1 MDRIKFFNDVL
12 TSEAILPFHKS
23 ERYTDMD
30 KLTRKA
36 VETFEQYISLYDDE
50 DLKKGFDA
58 VRELYDNLQCEAESY
73 GVTQGMELTNALTS
87 IIEHPTKARRMAET
101 KYFPVYDLFE
111 RERKI
116 CHTLEEKYN
125 RAASD
130 EHTA

>member
-1 MDRIKFFNDVL
+1 MDRINFFNDVL

-58 VRELYDNLQCEAESY
+58 VRELWHRR
-73 GVTQGMELTNALTS
+73 
-87 IIEHPTKARRMAET
+87 IEHNMP
-101 KYFPVYDLFE
+101 L
-111 RERKI
+111 I
-116 CHTLEEKYN
+116 C
-125 RAASD
+125 
-130 EHTA
+130 

>member
-1 MDRIKFFNDVL
+1 MSIL
-12 TSEAILPFHKS
+12 TKHYE
-23 ERYTDMD
+23 
-30 KLTRKA
+30 KLA
-36 VETFEQYISLYDDE
+36 FINHI
-50 DLKKGFDA
+50 GFDSP
-58 VRELYDNLQCEAESY
+58 VPYDNLQCEAESY

-125 RAASD
+125 RATSD